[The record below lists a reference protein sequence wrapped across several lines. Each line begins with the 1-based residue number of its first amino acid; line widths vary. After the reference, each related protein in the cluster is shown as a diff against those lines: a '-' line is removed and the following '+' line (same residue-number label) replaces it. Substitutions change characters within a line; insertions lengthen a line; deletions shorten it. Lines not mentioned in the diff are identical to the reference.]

1 MHGRARARGRVTGR
15 DSFAVVLDVRCGLLR
30 GPGFCG
36 LWTRAAIRGRLRLGA
51 GLEFITHVRGL
62 QPLAVLS
69 TRRRF
74 AAASARELGAF
85 GGGGLLVQSYVH
97 LRMGGHH
104 LKDTDCSNRRR
115 LGFVRLL
122 VGGVRALWSVVVPKL
137 DQTCRLQQT

>member
-15 DSFAVVLDVRCGLLR
+15 DSFAVVLDVRGGLLR

-74 AAASARELGAF
+74 AAARELGAF
-85 GGGGLLVQSYVH
+85 EGGGLLVQSYVH

-104 LKDTDCSNRRR
+104 LKDTDCSNPRRR
-115 LGFVRLL
+115 LGFARPV